1 MNKRN
6 QSEPQGEGFFTA
18 SNGTPEPHLNDMIQ
32 QLLGHESAF
41 RVFLRRRVG
50 DETLAEDLLQQSIVR
65 AVQSHHSVRNDDSV
79 VAWFYT
85 IIRHTLID
93 YYRSKGADARR
104 NEAFLQELTLSGDD
118 KEPPLDEVKA
128 TVCTCLH
135 RLLPM
140 LRSNYSE
147 LIRRIDLE
155 DDQVRAGRHRS
166 LNLPF
171 QKRLEHRLD
180 DAVNLDEMRLG
191 LPKLH
196 LRITQSAGTVP
207 KDESS
212 PHTHASPIVSIGT
225 VIIRTLFRLKE

>member
-6 QSEPQGEGFFTA
+6 PSEPQGEGFFTA

-32 QLLGHESAF
+32 RLLEHEFAF

-50 DETLAEDLLQQSIVR
+50 DETLAEDLLQQSLIR
-65 AVQSHHSVRNDDSV
+65 AVQSHHSVRNDESV

-118 KEPPLDEVKA
+118 TEPPLDEVKA

-135 RLLPM
+135 RLLPK
-140 LRSNYSE
+140 LRSNYAE

-155 DDQVRAGRHRS
+155 DESPKCVAEELKISQNNLTVRLHRARQALRAS
-166 LNLPF
+166 L
-171 QKRLEHRLD
+171 E
-180 DAVNLDEMRLG
+180 
-191 LPKLH
+191 
-196 LRITQSAGTVP
+196 QSCGVC
-207 KDESS
+207 S
-212 PHTHASPIVSIGT
+212 THGCLNCT
-225 VIIRTLFRLKE
+225 CE

>member
-6 QSEPQGEGFFTA
+6 QSEPQGEGFFAA
-18 SNGTPEPHLNDMIQ
+18 SNGTPEPHLNDIIQ
-32 QLLGHESAF
+32 RLLEHESAF

-50 DETLAEDLLQQSIVR
+50 DETLAEDLLQQSLVR
-65 AVQSHHSVRNDDSV
+65 AVQRHHSVRNDDSV

-93 YYRSKGADARR
+93 YHRSNGAEARR

-118 KEPPLDEVKA
+118 TEPPLDEVKA

-140 LRSNYSE
+140 LRSNYAE

-155 DDQVRAGRHRS
+155 DDSPKCVAEELKISQNNLTVRLHRARQALRAS
-166 LNLPF
+166 L
-171 QKRLEHRLD
+171 E
-180 DAVNLDEMRLG
+180 
-191 LPKLH
+191 
-196 LRITQSAGTVP
+196 QSCGVCSKHGCLNCTC
-207 KDESS
+207 E
-212 PHTHASPIVSIGT
+212 
-225 VIIRTLFRLKE
+225 

>member
-6 QSEPQGEGFFTA
+6 QSEPQGEGFFAA

-32 QLLGHESAF
+32 RLLGHESAF
-41 RVFLRRRVG
+41 RVFLRRCVG

-65 AVQSHHSVRNDDSV
+65 AVQRHHSVRNDDSV

-118 KEPPLDEVKA
+118 TEPPLDEVKA

-140 LRSNYSE
+140 LRSNYAE

-155 DDQVRAGRHRS
+155 NDSPKRVAEELKISQSNLTVRLHRARQALRAS
-166 LNLPF
+166 L
-171 QKRLEHRLD
+171 E
-180 DAVNLDEMRLG
+180 
-191 LPKLH
+191 
-196 LRITQSAGTVP
+196 QSCGAC
-207 KDESS
+207 S
-212 PHTHASPIVSIGT
+212 THGCLNCT
-225 VIIRTLFRLKE
+225 CE

>member
-6 QSEPQGEGFFTA
+6 QSEPQGEGFFAA

-65 AVQSHHSVRNDDSV
+65 AVQRHHSVRNDESV

-85 IIRHTLID
+85 IMRHTLID

-135 RLLPM
+135 RLLPK
-140 LRSNYSE
+140 LRSNYAE

-155 DDQVRAGRHRS
+155 DESPKCVAEELKISQNNLTVRLHRARQALRAS
-166 LNLPF
+166 L
-171 QKRLEHRLD
+171 E
-180 DAVNLDEMRLG
+180 
-191 LPKLH
+191 
-196 LRITQSAGTVP
+196 QSCGVC
-207 KDESS
+207 S
-212 PHTHASPIVSIGT
+212 THGCLNCT
-225 VIIRTLFRLKE
+225 CE

>member
-6 QSEPQGEGFFTA
+6 QSEPQGEGFFAA

-155 DDQVRAGRHRS
+155 DESPKRVAEELKISQNNLTVRLHRARQALRAS
-166 LNLPF
+166 L
-171 QKRLEHRLD
+171 E
-180 DAVNLDEMRLG
+180 
-191 LPKLH
+191 
-196 LRITQSAGTVP
+196 QSCGVC
-207 KDESS
+207 S
-212 PHTHASPIVSIGT
+212 THGCLNCT
-225 VIIRTLFRLKE
+225 CE

>member
-6 QSEPQGEGFFTA
+6 RSEPPSEGVSTTSLA
-18 SNGTPEPHLNDMIQ
+18 TSEPHLNDMIQ
-32 QLLGHESAF
+32 RLLEHESAF

-50 DETLAEDLLQQSIVR
+50 DEALAEDLLQQSMIR
-65 AVQSHHSVRNDDSV
+65 AVHCHHSVRNDDSV

-155 DDQVRAGRHRS
+155 DESPKRVAEELKISQNNLTVRLHRARQALRAS
-166 LNLPF
+166 L
-171 QKRLEHRLD
+171 E
-180 DAVNLDEMRLG
+180 
-191 LPKLH
+191 
-196 LRITQSAGTVP
+196 QSCGVC
-207 KDESS
+207 S
-212 PHTHASPIVSIGT
+212 THGCLNCT
-225 VIIRTLFRLKE
+225 CE

>member
-6 QSEPQGEGFFTA
+6 QSEPQGEGFFAA

-65 AVQSHHSVRNDDSV
+65 AVQSHHSVRNDESV

-118 KEPPLDEVKA
+118 TEPPLDEVKA

-140 LRSNYSE
+140 LRSNYAE

-155 DDQVRAGRHRS
+155 NDSPKRVAEELKISQSNLTVRLHRARQALRAS
-166 LNLPF
+166 L
-171 QKRLEHRLD
+171 E
-180 DAVNLDEMRLG
+180 
-191 LPKLH
+191 
-196 LRITQSAGTVP
+196 QSCGVC
-207 KDESS
+207 S
-212 PHTHASPIVSIGT
+212 THGCLNCT
-225 VIIRTLFRLKE
+225 CE

>member
-85 IIRHTLID
+85 IIRRTLID
-93 YYRSKGADARR
+93 YYRSKGAEARR

-118 KEPPLDEVKA
+118 TEPPLDEVKA

-155 DDQVRAGRHRS
+155 DESPKRVAEELKISQNNLTVRLHRARQALRAS
-166 LNLPF
+166 L
-171 QKRLEHRLD
+171 E
-180 DAVNLDEMRLG
+180 
-191 LPKLH
+191 
-196 LRITQSAGTVP
+196 QSCGVC
-207 KDESS
+207 S
-212 PHTHASPIVSIGT
+212 THGCLNCT
-225 VIIRTLFRLKE
+225 CE

>member
-6 QSEPQGEGFFTA
+6 PSEPQGEGFFTA

-65 AVQSHHSVRNDDSV
+65 AVQSHHSVRNDESV
-79 VAWFYT
+79 VAWFYK

-135 RLLPM
+135 RLLPK
-140 LRSNYSE
+140 LRSNYAE

-155 DDQVRAGRHRS
+155 DESPKRVAEELKISQNNLTVRLHRARQALRAS
-166 LNLPF
+166 L
-171 QKRLEHRLD
+171 E
-180 DAVNLDEMRLG
+180 
-191 LPKLH
+191 
-196 LRITQSAGTVP
+196 QSCGVC
-207 KDESS
+207 S
-212 PHTHASPIVSIGT
+212 THGCLNCT
-225 VIIRTLFRLKE
+225 CE

>member
-1 MNKRN
+1 MRHSMNKRN
-6 QSEPQGEGFFTA
+6 QSEPQGEGFFAA

-65 AVQSHHSVRNDDSV
+65 AVQSHHSVRNDESV

-118 KEPPLDEVKA
+118 TEPPLDEVKA

-135 RLLPM
+135 RLLPK
-140 LRSNYSE
+140 LRSNYAE

-155 DDQVRAGRHRS
+155 GESPTRVAEELKISPSNLTVRLHRARQALRAS
-166 LNLPF
+166 L
-171 QKRLEHRLD
+171 E
-180 DAVNLDEMRLG
+180 
-191 LPKLH
+191 
-196 LRITQSAGTVP
+196 QSCGVC
-207 KDESS
+207 S
-212 PHTHASPIVSIGT
+212 THGCLNCT
-225 VIIRTLFRLKE
+225 CE

>member
-6 QSEPQGEGFFTA
+6 QSEPQGEGFFAA

-65 AVQSHHSVRNDDSV
+65 AVQSHHSVRNDESV
-79 VAWFYT
+79 MAWFYT

-118 KEPPLDEVKA
+118 TEPPLDEVKA

-135 RLLPM
+135 RLLPK
-140 LRSNYSE
+140 LRSNYAE

-155 DDQVRAGRHRS
+155 NDSPKCVAEDLKISQNNLTVRLHRARQALRTS
-166 LNLPF
+166 L
-171 QKRLEHRLD
+171 E
-180 DAVNLDEMRLG
+180 
-191 LPKLH
+191 
-196 LRITQSAGTVP
+196 QSCGVCSKHGCLNCTC
-207 KDESS
+207 E
-212 PHTHASPIVSIGT
+212 
-225 VIIRTLFRLKE
+225 